1 MTMTPAT
8 SQAAPDIT
16 PDVVRHV
23 ANLARLELTEA
34 DVAQY
39 TQDLGKIIGMMGQ
52 LNAVYVPSDIP
63 PLAHTQLPTHFRKD
77 NPNTPVPRD
86 VLLANAPAR
95 EEDYFQV
102 PRILDN

>member
-1 MTMTPAT
+1 MTTLPSPEQT
-8 SQAAPDIT
+8 PDIT

-23 ANLARLELTEA
+23 ANLARLELSEA

-39 TQDLGKIIGMMGQ
+39 TQDLGKIISMMGQ
-52 LNAVYVPSDIP
+52 LNAVNVPSDIP
-63 PLAHTQLPTHFRKD
+63 PLAHTQLPTHFRGD
-77 NPNTPVPRD
+77 AASTPVPRE

-95 EEDYFQV
+95 EDDYFQV